1 MTAGEMA
8 LWVAKDYKP
17 FRAGEGVL
25 FTVGEPDEVLWFA
38 HGRPATRVEVM
49 ESINGGIPSLEEHAR
64 LDGEEAMKDLQR
76 LTAIAAKFIPQAA
89 I

>member
-1 MTAGEMA
+1 
-8 LWVAKDYKP
+8 
-17 FRAGEGVL
+17 
-25 FTVGEPDEVLWFA
+25 
-38 HGRPATRVEVM
+38 M
-49 ESINGGIPSLEEHAR
+49 ESIKGGIPSLEEHAR